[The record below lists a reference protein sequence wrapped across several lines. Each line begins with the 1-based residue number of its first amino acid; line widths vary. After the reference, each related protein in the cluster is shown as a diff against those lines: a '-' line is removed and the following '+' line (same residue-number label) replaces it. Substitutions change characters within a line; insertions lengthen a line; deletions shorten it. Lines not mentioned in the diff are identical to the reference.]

1 MDADPLGAV
10 LAHQGGW
17 DELLIVAGPLLVVAI
32 LLWLANRRVHQ
43 QLDERAGDEPPG
55 PRPGP

>member
-1 MDADPLGAV
+1 MDADLLGAV

-17 DELLIVAGPLLVVAI
+17 DELLIVAGPLAVVAV

-43 QLDERAGDEPPG
+43 QLDERAGEEHPGPPPG
-55 PRPGP
+55 P